1 MARLAATILVLTLAP
16 MAVGAHAAEPLNTP
30 LHIAQKAQPSRSF
43 KLPEFGSRFSRGD
56 HSGSRIF
63 AGRELMPN
71 GVIGVGMFGQKTD
84 KGPLSPATARDL
96 SIRKQRKAAVGF
108 SLKF

>member
-1 MARLAATILVLTLAP
+1 MARLAAMILVLTLAP
-16 MAVGAHAAEPLNTP
+16 MGAGAHAAESPKAP
-30 LHIAQKAQPSRSF
+30 LHVDQKVQHSRSF

-63 AGRELMPN
+63 AGRELIPN
-71 GVIGVGMFGQKTD
+71 GVIGVGMFGQKAE
-84 KGPLSPATARDL
+84 KGPLSAATARDL
-96 SIRKQRKAAVGF
+96 SIRKQRKASVGF

>member
-16 MAVGAHAAEPLNTP
+16 MAAGAQAAEPLNTSSH
-30 LHIAQKAQPSRSF
+30 LDQKGQPSRSF
-43 KLPEFGSRFSRGD
+43 KLPQFGSRFSHDDR
-56 HSGSRIF
+56 SGSRIF

-71 GVIGVGMFGQKTD
+71 GVIGVGMFGQKAE
-84 KGPLSPATARDL
+84 KGPLSPVTARDL
-96 SIRKQRKAAVGF
+96 SIRKQRKAALGF